1 MTRPLHQP
9 SISLNRDELLK
20 GADWF
25 CALGKPAQHRVL
37 QDLIVHH
44 VAAGEALGHQG
55 EMQMHWFG
63 VMEGLLKWSVS
74 AIDGRTVTLGGQSV
88 GSWFG
93 EGTLVRGKPR
103 QSDIIALRHS
113 RVATI
118 PRTTFNWLRQNEP
131 VFDDF
136 LLRQI
141 NERMHWFM
149 GSVAAHRLLDA
160 EHLVMRAL
168 WGLVHPLLN
177 PLGVH
182 HLLISQEELANLAMV
197 SRQRCNIALLTL
209 KREGLIE
216 LGYGAISIRDIDALA
231 AKIRSW

>member
-1 MTRPLHQP
+1 MARPLHQQ
-9 SISLNRDELLK
+9 IVSLSRDELLS
-20 GADWF
+20 GSDWF
-25 CALGKPAQHRVL
+25 DALGDQTKTLVK
-37 QDLIVHH
+37 QDLIERSLS
-44 VAAGEALGHQG
+44 AGELLGHQG
-55 EMQMHWFG
+55 EVQQHWFG

-93 EGTLVRGKPR
+93 EGTLVRAQPR

-113 RVATI
+113 RVAMI
-118 PRTTFNWLRQNEP
+118 PRSTFDWLRQNEP
-131 VFDDF
+131 VFNEF

-141 NERMHWFM
+141 NERLHWFM
-149 GSVAAHRLLDA
+149 GSMAAHRLLDA
-160 EHLVMRAL
+160 EHLVVRAL

-177 PLGVH
+177 PLGLH

-197 SRQRCNIALLTL
+197 SRQRCNMTLVTL

-216 LGYGAISIRDIDALA
+216 LGYGAISISDIDALA
-231 AKIRSW
+231 ARIR

>member
-1 MTRPLHQP
+1 MTRPLHQQTL
-9 SISLNRDELLK
+9 SLNQDELLS
-20 GADWF
+20 GAGWF
-25 CALGKPAQHRVL
+25 NALSEGARALVKR
-37 QDLIVHH
+37 DLIERDCG
-44 VAAGEALGHQG
+44 AGEALGHQG
-55 EMQMHWFG
+55 EMQLHWFG

-93 EGTLVRGKPR
+93 EGTLVRGQPR

-113 RVATI
+113 RVAMV
-118 PRTTFNWLRQNEP
+118 PRSTFNWLRQSEP
-131 VFDDF
+131 VFNDF

-149 GSVAAHRLLDA
+149 GSIAAHRLLDA
-160 EHLVMRAL
+160 EHLVVRAL

-177 PLGVH
+177 PLGLH

-197 SRQRCNIALLTL
+197 SRQRCNMTLLTL

-216 LGYGAISIRDIDALA
+216 LGYGAISICDIDALA
-231 AKIRSW
+231 ARMR